1 MLDSVP
7 QLWEPSWQ
15 RTLIKETG
23 NSYRVPGLGP
33 PAPYT
38 WGDYP
43 GLALLVLGRR
53 TNTSI
58 AFYRWRQFY
67 IPVNPPLLLERN
79 AHCFEYTV
87 RIPQQCGLLEYY
99 GIKINGNGP
108 VQTTVGGAMRTKGRV
123 VIFSSG
129 DAKDGGGFED
139 CGG

>member
-23 NSYRVPGLGP
+23 NSYRV
-33 PAPYT
+33 
-38 WGDYP
+38 
-43 GLALLVLGRR
+43 
-53 TNTSI
+53 
-58 AFYRWRQFY
+58 
-67 IPVNPPLLLERN
+67 PVNPPLLLERN